1 MKTFE
6 YQIIRYLHDRTTG
19 EFVNVG
25 VILYEPESRF
35 LDTKILS
42 RFSRISSFFEE
53 FNGYFL
59 LSTLKHFQK
68 AIRSVNLDLIF
79 FNSSNFKQASNKFGL
94 TEITNKILI
103 PDDSA
108 LYVSESKKALD
119 LDPQK
124 ALDDLYD
131 RLVDKYTADPHKEIH
146 TDAYAWNKVYKT
158 HFDKLGITARLKDHT
173 VKTDNDKITFDKAWK
188 NGVWNCYQSLS
199 FDLKKDDAI
208 KNKVYKWSG
217 IIKELESSKEKINL
231 YFLTT
236 SPKTNEQLSSFIK
249 DTLSQSDDDIK
260 VTIITENEAE
270 QFARK
275 VKLAIEKTY

>member
-6 YQIIRYLHDRTTG
+6 YQVVRYLHDRTTG

-25 VILYEPESRF
+25 IVLFEPESRF
-35 LDTKILS
+35 LDAKVLTK
-42 RFSRISSFFEE
+42 FSRISNFFEE

-68 AIRSVNLDLIF
+68 EIRSVNVDLLF
-79 FNSSNFKQASNKFGL
+79 FNSSDFIKFPDKFGL
-94 TEITNKILI
+94 LEITNKILI

-108 LYVSESKKALD
+108 LFVSESKKALD
-119 LDPQK
+119 LDAQK

-131 RLVDKYTADPHKEIH
+131 RLVDKYTTDSAKEIH
-146 TDAYAWNKVYKT
+146 SDAYAWNKIYKT
-158 HFDKLGITARLKDHT
+158 HFDKLGITAQLKDHT
-173 VKTDNDKITFDKAWK
+173 VKTDNDQIKFDKAWK

-236 SPKTNEQLSSFIK
+236 SPKANEHLKSFIK
-249 DTLSQSDDDIK
+249 DTLSQSDADIN
-260 VTIITENEAE
+260 VTIVTENEAE

-275 VKLAIEKTY
+275 VKTALEKTY

>member
-25 VILYEPESRF
+25 IIIFEPESRF
-35 LDTKILS
+35 LDTKVLS
-42 RFSRISSFFEE
+42 RFSRISNFFEE

-59 LSTLKHFQK
+59 LSTLRHFQK
-68 AIRSVNLDLIF
+68 AIQSVNVDLLF
-79 FNSSNFKQASNKFGL
+79 FNSSDFKKTPGKFGL
-94 TEITNKILI
+94 ADITNKILI

-108 LYVSESKKALD
+108 LFISESKKVLD
-119 LDPQK
+119 LDPKK

-131 RLVDKYTADPHKEIH
+131 RLVDKYTAEANKEIH
-146 TDAYAWNKVYKT
+146 SDAYAWNKIYKS

-173 VKTDNDKITFDKAWK
+173 VKTDNDQIRFDKAWK
-188 NGVWNCYQSLS
+188 NGIWNCYQSLS

-217 IIKELESSKEKINL
+217 IIKELESSKEKMNL

-249 DTLSQSDDDIK
+249 DTLSQTDDDIK
-260 VTIITENEAE
+260 VTIVTEDEAE
-270 QFARK
+270 LFARR
-275 VKLAIEKTY
+275 VKTAIEKTY

>member
-25 VILYEPESRF
+25 IVLYEPDSRF
-35 LDTKILS
+35 LNTKVLS
-42 RFSRISSFFEE
+42 RFSRISNFFEE

-68 AIRSVNLDLIF
+68 VIQSVNVDLLF
-79 FNSSNFKQASNKFGL
+79 FNSSELKPTSDRFGL
-94 TEITNKILI
+94 ADITNKILI

-108 LYVSESKKALD
+108 LFLSESKKALD

-124 ALDDLYD
+124 ALNDLYD
-131 RLVDKYTADPHKEIH
+131 RLVDKYAADPNKEIH
-146 TDAYAWNKVYKT
+146 TDAYAWNKVYKS
-158 HFDKLGITARLKDHT
+158 HFDKLGITKQLKDHT
-173 VKTDNDKITFDKAWK
+173 VKTDNDQIKFDKAWK

-217 IIKELESSKEKINL
+217 IIKELETSKEKMNL

-236 SPKTNEQLSSFIK
+236 SPKTNDQLNSFIK
-249 DTLSQSDDDIK
+249 DTLSQADDSIK
-260 VTIITENEAE
+260 VTIVTEDEAE

-275 VKLAIEKTY
+275 VKTAIEKTY